1 MDEFGLFMSRQ
12 EYRMIRR
19 RQLAGTRASK
29 KEGHYVPGRPPY
41 GYERYKLDGRGWSL
55 RPVEPQAGVI
65 RTIYDMYL
73 SGKGFSEIA
82 NELNAMKIRT
92 PLDKKWVPATT
103 RASAEPALC
112 RFYPQCHEGS
122 TQKSCKKAN

>member
-1 MDEFGLFMSRQ
+1 MEFGLFMSRQ

-55 RPVEPQAGVI
+55 RPVEPQAV
-65 RTIYDMYL
+65 
-73 SGKGFSEIA
+73 
-82 NELNAMKIRT
+82 
-92 PLDKKWVPATT
+92 
-103 RASAEPALC
+103 
-112 RFYPQCHEGS
+112 
-122 TQKSCKKAN
+122 